1 MIDLFRTNPGSA
13 TILVLIIVCGVGY
26 ALSGD
31 LRWLAAVFWT
41 MAAGLL
47 LARAIDA
54 RWGR

>member
-1 MIDLFRTNPGSA
+1 MSDLWRTNPGSA
-13 TILVLIIVCGVGY
+13 TMLVLIIVCGLGY

-31 LRWLAAVFWT
+31 LRWLVAVFWT

-54 RWGR
+54 SWGR